1 MSVPERTADQRAAAL
16 AAALAARQERARLRQ
31 RMKRSEV
38 TGLEVLEGAGTR
50 EEWAALRVTWLLE
63 SLPGI
68 GAVRADR
75 LLGSLGIARSTRI
88 RGLGRRQ
95 RAALLAELDREG
107 R

>member
-1 MSVPERTADQRAAAL
+1 MSVPERTPDQRSAAL
-16 AAALAARQERARLRQ
+16 AVALAARQERARLRE
-31 RMKRSEV
+31 RLKRREV

-75 LLGSLGIARSTRI
+75 LLDALGIARSRRI
-88 RGLGRRQ
+88 RGLGERQ
-95 RAALLAELDREG
+95 RAALLAELARDG